1 MDLQLHLHHKFLLV
15 VLGLGEHGP
24 CAIIKLLGDGLYDGR
39 ATSTMAAATIA
50 LGKDK
55 H

>member
-15 VLGLGEHGP
+15 VLGLSEHGP
-24 CAIIKLLGDGLYDGR
+24 CAIIKLLDDGLYDGR
-39 ATSTMAAATIA
+39 ATSTMEATTVA
-50 LGKDK
+50 LGTDK